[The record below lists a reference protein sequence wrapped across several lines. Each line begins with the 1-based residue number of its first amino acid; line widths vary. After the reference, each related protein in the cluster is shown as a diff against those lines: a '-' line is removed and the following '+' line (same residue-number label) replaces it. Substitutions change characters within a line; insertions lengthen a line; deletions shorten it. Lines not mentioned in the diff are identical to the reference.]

1 MFYFIYLYIFTH
13 TGIKQ
18 ISISDDVRDIN
29 GSTSWAGTRYPYRT
43 TEFYSFLFIRL
54 LFSAILY
61 DKIVFFF
68 FSCAF
73 SI

>member
-29 GSTSWAGTRYPYRT
+29 GSTS
-43 TEFYSFLFIRL
+43 
-54 LFSAILY
+54 
-61 DKIVFFF
+61 
-68 FSCAF
+68 
-73 SI
+73 